1 MVKHHKEEISS
12 IVIPSVS
19 HGHVW
24 ALLDRRPIDMCSL
37 ITCISSSKCE
47 QSFPGDSL
55 PERFPTGTQQPGS
68 RTAAEAFLT

>member
-24 ALLDRRPIDMCSL
+24 AYLIDWADRYV
-37 ITCISSSKCE
+37 
-47 QSFPGDSL
+47 
-55 PERFPTGTQQPGS
+55 
-68 RTAAEAFLT
+68 FLNYMYFLFQV